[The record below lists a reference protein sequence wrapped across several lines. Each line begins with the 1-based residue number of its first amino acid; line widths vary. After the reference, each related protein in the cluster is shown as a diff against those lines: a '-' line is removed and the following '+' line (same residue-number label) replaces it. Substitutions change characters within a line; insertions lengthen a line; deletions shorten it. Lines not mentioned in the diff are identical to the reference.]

1 MATCRECIHR
11 SKCSKK
17 DGTTRFYGKDI
28 CVDNAEQLCEY
39 FISTAEVA
47 PIEDIVRNVKESLR
61 LEIINTPSNF
71 TAEKGTIDFLNG
83 LVHRQNEILGIVDSI
98 DLRRWKNE
106 HI

>member
-1 MATCRECIHR
+1 MATCRECIHW

-47 PIEDIVRNVKESLR
+47 PIEDTVRKLKER
-61 LEIINTPSNF
+61 LSFEIINKPSNF
-71 TAEKGTIDFLNG
+71 PAEKGTIDFLNG
-83 LVHRQNEILGIVDSI
+83 LVHRQNEILATLDSI
-98 DLRRWKNE
+98 DLRKE
-106 HI
+106 